1 MLARSAD
8 SAKMHSIL
16 LAVLDGRA
24 LKPLAYEAV
33 DQAEIAE
40 FTACAGSP
48 DGPSGSP
55 TESAL

>member
-1 MLARSAD
+1 
-8 SAKMHSIL
+8 MHSIL